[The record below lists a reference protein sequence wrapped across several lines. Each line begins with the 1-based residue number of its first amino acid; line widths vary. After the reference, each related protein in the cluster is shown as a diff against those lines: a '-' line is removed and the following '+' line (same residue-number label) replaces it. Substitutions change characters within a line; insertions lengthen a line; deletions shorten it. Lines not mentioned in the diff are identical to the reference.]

1 MTQAQAELVKASD
14 VGSILRDETRMAR
27 LTGTNIKTPH
37 ELRARIE
44 EFQNSAFI
52 LSPMTAIASI
62 APGYEITP
70 VVVVIDPSVDAESGR
85 GADVYFQRSIHK
97 SKKVGDNWVPTEVSL
112 NAAALGRVLAAVG
125 VNLYPSRWQ
134 HDGVAEKFLWVVET
148 DGDLIEFDG
157 RVRRLPAGVGSLDA
171 RDGSPDIGEWT
182 SEEWAKRV
190 AIAEQQKK
198 AAPEKERWK
207 IKPEPLPGG
216 WTYERVMGVRK
227 FGRQLA
233 LTKSLNSLSYRLGV
247 RHVYSVEELKKK
259 PFVIMRPMFI
269 PDMSDS
275 AVRQM
280 VTAANLGARA
290 TMYPGSAPQ
299 QLPSTTD
306 AAITHSHGEPPLDGH
321 VVEPE
326 QEAEER
332 MVTAAPP
339 QDATELIDE
348 PAKTQ
353 QTPPAG
359 SVYVV
364 TRVLKNKEGQ
374 YFVETKEGVTL
385 FFTEESMLKPVQAAA
400 KDGQPREFSTERVMV
415 KEQPYRQ
422 IVEMTAPGGEKY

>member
-1 MTQAQAELVKASD
+1 MTQAELVKASD

-37 ELRARIE
+37 ELRQRIE
-44 EFQNSAFI
+44 EFQSSAFI
-52 LSPMTAIASI
+52 LSPMTAVASI

-70 VVVVIDPSVDAESGR
+70 VVVVIDPSVDPESGR

-97 SKKVGDNWVPTEVSL
+97 SKKVGDSWVPTEVSL
-112 NAAALGRVLAAVG
+112 NAQGLGRVLAAVG
-125 VNLYPSRWQ
+125 VNVYPSRWQ
-134 HDGVAEKFLWVVET
+134 HDGVAEKHLWVVET

-182 SEEWAKRV
+182 PEEWAKRV

-198 AAPEKERWK
+198 NTAEKDRWK
-207 IKPEPLPGG
+207 VKPEPLPGG

-227 FGRQLA
+227 YGRQLA

-247 RHVYSVEELKKK
+247 RHSYSVEELKKK
-259 PFVIMRPMFI
+259 PFVIMRPMFV
-269 PDMSDS
+269 PDMKNPQI
-275 AVRQM
+275 AAM

-299 QLPSTTD
+299 QLPEATD
-306 AAITHSHGEPPLDGH
+306 AAVTHSHGEPPLDGH
-321 VVEPE
+321 VIEP
-326 QEAEER
+326 EAEER

-339 QDATELIDE
+339 EDATELVE
-348 PAKTQ
+348 ETAKPQ
-353 QTPPAG
+353 QTAAAG
-359 SVYVV
+359 NVYIV
-364 TRVLKNKEGQ
+364 TKVLKNNEGQ
-374 YFVETKEGVTL
+374 FFVQTKEGVTL
-385 FFTEESMLKPVQAAA
+385 FFTEPSMLKPVQAAA

-415 KEQPYRQ
+415 KDQPYRQ
-422 IVEMTAPGGEKY
+422 IIEMMTPGGEKY

>member
-1 MTQAQAELVKASD
+1 MTQQAQAELVKAGD

-27 LTGTNIKTPH
+27 LTGTNIKTPN
-37 ELRARIE
+37 ELRQRIE

-52 LSPMTAIASI
+52 LSPMTAVASI

-97 SKKVGDNWVPTEVSL
+97 SKKVGDTWVPTEVSL
-112 NAAALGRVLAAVG
+112 NAAGLGRVLAAVG
-125 VNLYPSRWQ
+125 VNVHESRWQ
-134 HDGVAEKFLWVVET
+134 HDGVAEKYLWVVET
-148 DGDLIEFDG
+148 AGDLIEFDG

-182 SEEWAKRV
+182 PEEWAKRV
-190 AIAEQQKK
+190 KISDAQKEK
-198 AAPEKERWK
+198 APSNEKWK

-216 WTYERVMGVRK
+216 WTFERVMGVRK
-227 FGRQLA
+227 YGRQLA

-247 RHVYSVEELKKK
+247 RHSYSVEELKKK
-259 PFVIMRPMFI
+259 PFVIMRPMFM

-280 VTAANLGARA
+280 ITAANLGARA
-290 TMYPGSAPQ
+290 TMYPG
-299 QLPSTTD
+299 LPSATD
-306 AAITHSHGEPPLDGH
+306 APITHSHGEPPLDAQ
-321 VVEPE
+321 VVEQEPE
-326 QEAEER
+326 PEER
-332 MVTAAPP
+332 MQTAAPP
-339 QDATELIDE
+339 QDATELVDE
-348 PAKTQ
+348 PVQQ
-353 QTPPAG
+353 QTKTPAG
-359 SVYVV
+359 NVYVV

-385 FFTEESMLKPVQAAA
+385 FFTDESMLKPVQAAA

-422 IVEMTAPGGEKY
+422 IVEMTAPGGEKL

>member
-27 LTGTNIKTPH
+27 LTGTNIKTPN
-37 ELRARIE
+37 ELRQRIE

-52 LSPMTAIASI
+52 LSPMTAVASI

-70 VVVVIDPSVDAESGR
+70 VVVVIDPSVDGESGR

-112 NAAALGRVLAAVG
+112 NAAGLGRVLAAVG
-125 VNLYPSRWQ
+125 VNVYPSRWQ
-134 HDGVAEKFLWVVET
+134 HDGVSEKYLWVVET

-182 SEEWAKRV
+182 PEAWAERV
-190 AIAEQQKK
+190 RIAEAQKK
-198 AAPEKERWK
+198 NTPEKDRWK
-207 IKPEPLPGG
+207 VKPEPLPGG

-247 RHVYSVEELKKK
+247 RHSYTVEELKKK
-259 PFVIMRPMFI
+259 PFVIMRPMFM
-269 PDMSDS
+269 PDMTDS
-275 AVRQM
+275 SIRQM

-290 TMYPGSAPQ
+290 TMYPGNQPQ
-299 QLPSTTD
+299 QLPSSTD
-306 AAITHSHGEPPLDGH
+306 AAITHSHGEPPFDAE

-326 QEAEER
+326 TEER

-339 QDATELIDE
+339 QDATELVDE
-348 PAKTQ
+348 PAKP
-353 QTPPAG
+353 QTPAG

-385 FFTEESMLKPVQAAA
+385 FFTDEAMLKPVQTAA